1 MKARIVSHKNPVY
14 VGMVCD
20 VVYYDFDEEE
30 SKIVL
35 KSYSQGEPL
44 ELYTDSVRIIFENL
58 TEREQLE
65 RYVFEK
71 AFTHLWY

>member
-1 MKARIVSHKNPVY
+1 MKVRIVTHDNPLY

-20 VVYYDFDEEE
+20 VVYYDFDENI

-35 KSYSQGEPL
+35 KSYYQGEPL
-44 ELYTDSVRIIFENL
+44 ELFAESVRVIFESL
-58 TEREQLE
+58 EEREQLE
-65 RYVFEK
+65 RYIFEK